1 MSNASPRHRPAR
13 PVSRKLLA
21 RKIFFFAAIH
31 FLFSAALPA
40 RQFYSN
46 QNACPCP
53 LRGTILDSVTNRPI
67 RNALV
72 QLVADPAAAVLSN
85 TEGSFQFDSLPLG
98 PTILQASKPGYLSN
112 SPARYDPSQRR
123 FVNVAPDVPP
133 VVIKLVPESVIYGQL
148 ADENGEP
155 LEGFS
160 IGVYAR
166 IPGTHEIVTGN
177 ISAQVI
183 TDDEGKFRIAGLHS
197 GSYYL
202 TARPEIKSASPVSVN
217 GYPPQSYPPTIYPGA
232 NDISSATLLHV
243 KPGTQTLANFSIKPA
258 TSVHISGTVAGI
270 LSSEQ
275 PQLSLTTALGEL
287 LLPRTKYDP
296 ISHTFQ
302 MEDVAPGTYVLTG
315 VAKSGN
321 SLSALI
327 GSQTVNATSGLSAV
341 HLVLAPTADI
351 PVYFQWSSPTRDP
364 LERVQTPAIRLA
376 RQDLYLAGGVT
387 NDRPM
392 AKAVGTSTLIAAVA
406 PGTYSLF
413 IENSGDYFV
422 ESATMGSANLLQ
434 NNLVVGAS
442 SSNPPIQISMVEGAA
457 TLSGS
462 VHSGG
467 QYTAAAIF
475 LFSGRKKMPEVQLAS
490 EEGKFAFRGLS
501 PDRYRIIAVDDVTNF
516 DFENPATFGHFS
528 SKMREL
534 TLSATQ
540 SATISLELTT
550 VNE

>member
-13 PVSRKLLA
+13 PVSQELLV
-21 RKIFFFAAIH
+21 RKIFFFAAIY
-31 FLFSAALPA
+31 FLFSAALSA
-40 RQFYSN
+40 QQFSSN

-53 LRGTILDSVTNRPI
+53 LRGTILDSVTNQPI

-72 QLVADPAAAVLSN
+72 QLVANSSAAVLSN
-85 TEGSFQFDSLPLG
+85 SEGSFQFDSLPLG
-98 PTILQASKPGYLSN
+98 PTILQAFKPGYLSN
-112 SPARYDPSQRR
+112 SPARYDPSQRI
-123 FVNVAPDVPP
+123 FVNIAPDVPA
-133 VVIKLVPESVIYGQL
+133 VVIKLVPESAIYGQL
-148 ADENGEP
+148 TDENGEP

-160 IGVYAR
+160 ISVFAR
-166 IPGTHEIVTGN
+166 IPSTHEIVTGN
-177 ISAQVI
+177 IPAPVI
-183 TDDEGKFRIAGLHS
+183 TDDEGKFRVAGLHS

-202 TARPEIKSASPVSVN
+202 AARPEKKSASPVSAN

-232 NDISSATLLHV
+232 NDISSATLLHL

-258 TSVHISGTVAGI
+258 AFVHISGTVAGI

-275 PQLSLTTALGEL
+275 PRLSLTTALGEL

-296 ISHTFQ
+296 ISHSFQ
-302 MEDVAPGTYVLTG
+302 MEDVAPGTYALTA

-321 SLSALI
+321 SSAALI
-327 GSQTVNATSGLSAV
+327 ASQTVNATSDLSAV

-351 PVYFQWSSPTRDP
+351 PIYFQWSSATRDP
-364 LERVQTPAIRLA
+364 KERVQTPAISLA
-376 RQDLYLAGGVT
+376 RRDLYLADGVA
-387 NDRPM
+387 NDGPV
-392 AKAVGTSTLIAAVA
+392 ASTPTLLAAVA

-413 IENSGDYFV
+413 IQNSGDYFV

-467 QYTAAAIF
+467 QYSAAAIF
-475 LFSGRKKMPEVQLAS
+475 LFSTRKKMPDVQFAS
-490 EEGKFAFRGLS
+490 EEGKFAFHGLA
-501 PDRYRIIAVDDVTNF
+501 PDSYRIIAVDDVANF
-516 DFENPATFGHFS
+516 DFENPATVGHYS
-528 SKMREL
+528 SKMREI

-550 VNE
+550 VSE